1 MNGEKYIDS
10 AIDRIT
16 NAARRALRVIS
27 AGLTSDPEARLFQ
40 QLRELHPW
48 SYTPTQGVVAARD
61 GASFP
66 VIVDRAEGCRIW
78 DQRGKEYIDY
88 TMGWGTT
95 VLGYCHPEVQSAVA
109 HAMQSA
115 PLLAF
120 PRTVQVEVCALLAE
134 DFPGTTAI
142 AFGKNGSDVCT
153 LAARLAR
160 SYTGRRTILYTGYHG
175 WGDFWVEQHGFKRTG
190 VPNRKIPL
198 IHRFGFNDTAG
209 FLELFE
215 RHRADLACV
224 MLEPSGP
231 WRCNEF
237 GHEPDANQEF
247 LETLRDATRRAGAL
261 LVFDEVITGYRYL
274 QGSVQKARG
283 VSPDLTCLGK
293 AVASGMPLSV
303 LLGRGDVM
311 ARAYGHTHYGP
322 TFQAEAW
329 SLAAAKAT
337 IGIFRRE
344 PVAEH
349 VWQYGESLS
358 DGIEQA
364 LAEAGLRGEVR
375 GPPFRMSLALLE
387 EDAGVAHWQRT
398 LLQQELLRHGVS
410 IYNNGVMLPCFAHD
424 ETTLEF
430 TLAAFRAAAGTVV
443 DATRDGSLKRR
454 TSIPLLGE
462 M

>member
-1 MNGEKYIDS
+1 MNDNNHIGNTLG
-10 AIDRIT
+10 RIT
-16 NAARRALRVIS
+16 RAARRALHSFRPNP
-27 AGLTSDPEARLFQ
+27 APDPQARLFQ
-40 QLRELHPW
+40 QLHALHPW
-48 SYTPTQGVVAARD
+48 TYTPTKGMVASPD
-61 GASFP
+61 GTSFP
-66 VIVDRAEGCRIW
+66 VIVDRAQGCRIW
-78 DQRGKEYIDY
+78 DLRGKEYIDY

-95 VLGYCHPEVQSAVA
+95 VLGYCHPEVQIAIA
-109 HAMQSA
+109 EAMQSA
-115 PLLAF
+115 PLLAY
-120 PRTVQVEVCALLAE
+120 PRTVQAEVCALLAE

-160 SYTGRRTILYTGYHG
+160 SYTGRYTILYTGYHG

-190 VPNRKIPL
+190 VPDRERQL
-198 IHRFGFNDTAG
+198 IHRFQFNDISG

-215 RHRADLACV
+215 RHRSDLACV
-224 MLEPSGP
+224 ILEPSGP

-237 GHEPDANQEF
+237 GHEPDADQSF
-247 LETLRDATRRAGAL
+247 LETLRDATKSAGAL
-261 LVFDEVITGYRYL
+261 LVFDEVITGYRYR
-274 QGSVQKARG
+274 QGSVQRARG
-283 VSPDLTCLGK
+283 VTPDLTCLGK

-311 ARAYGHTHYGP
+311 ERAYGHAHYGP

-337 IGIFRRE
+337 IGVFRRE
-344 PVAEH
+344 PVGEY
-349 VWQYGESLS
+349 VWQHGEVLS
-358 DGIEQA
+358 TGIEKA
-364 LAEAGLRGEVR
+364 LAEAGLRGEMR

-387 EDAGVAHWQRT
+387 EDATQLHLQRT

-424 ETTLEF
+424 QTTLSS
-430 TLAAFRAAAGTVV
+430 TLAAFRAAADTVV
-443 DATRDGSLKRR
+443 TAMHDGSLTRR
-454 TSIPLLGE
+454 ITIPLLGE